1 MTEVPGSIKPPVVI
15 AAFGTTSHARNTYD
29 FMDQRFQQRFPGHE
43 IRWAFTSRMVKGHV
57 MKHSRIN
64 DMHSPGE
71 VLETLYAEGHSWAV
85 VQSLHLI
92 SGHEFYRLVEEVG
105 SLSIRTSI
113 GLPLLT
119 SYRDYCRTARAMN
132 LNDRP
137 FSREEAVVLVGHG
150 TDHPAWTAYFA
161 LKSILRQSCR
171 PKIFV
176 GMIEGK
182 PSRSRVVGAVFRSGI
197 KKVRLIP
204 FTLVAGVHFQEDI
217 AGDEDSW
224 KAAFESIGV
233 TVEVETRGIGY
244 RETIIDIFAHHIQ
257 EALSVIP
264 VSGDAC
270 IRFGHYRGLG
280 GIGRAN
286 LSS

>member
-1 MTEVPGSIKPPVVI
+1 MTEALCSIIKPPIVI
-15 AAFGTTSHARNTYD
+15 AAFGTTSHAKGTYD
-29 FMDQRFQQRFPGHE
+29 FMDERFQQWFPGHD
-43 IRWAFTSRMVKGHV
+43 IRWAFSSRMVKGHV
-57 MKHSRIN
+57 RKYSQI

-71 VLETLYAEGHSWAV
+71 ALEALYSEGHTCAV

-92 SGHEFYRLVEEVG
+92 NGHEFYRLVEEVRP
-105 SLSIRTSI
+105 LAIRTSI

-119 SYRDYCRTARAMN
+119 SYRDYCWTARAMK
-132 LNDRP
+132 LNDRV
-137 FSREEAVVLVGHG
+137 FAREEAVVLVGHG
-150 TDHPAWTAYFA
+150 TDHPAWSAYFA

-182 PSRSRVVGAVFRSGI
+182 PSQSQVVSAVFRSGI
-197 KKVRLIP
+197 KKVWLIP

-233 TVEVETRGIGY
+233 SVEIETRGIGY
-244 RETIIDIFAHHIQ
+244 RETIIEIFADHIQ

-264 VSGDAC
+264 TSDDPC
-270 IRFGHYRGLG
+270 ERLIP
-280 GIGRAN
+280 
-286 LSS
+286 

>member
-1 MTEVPGSIKPPVVI
+1 MTEIPCSIKPPIVI
-15 AAFGTTSHARNTYD
+15 AAFGTTSHAMKTYD
-29 FMDQRFQQRFPGHE
+29 FMDERFQQRFPGHE
-43 IRWAFTSRMVKGHV
+43 IHWAFSSRMVKDLV
-57 MKHSRIN
+57 RKHSRI
-64 DMHSPGE
+64 DMQGPGE
-71 VLETLYAEGHSWAV
+71 ILEALYAKGHSWAV

-92 SGHEFYRLVEEVG
+92 NGHEFYRLVEEVG
-105 SLSIRTSI
+105 SLPIRTSI

-119 SYRDYCRTARAMN
+119 SYRDYCRTARAMK

-137 FSREEAVVLVGHG
+137 REVAAVLVGHG
-150 TDHPAWTAYFA
+150 TDHPAWSAYFA
-161 LKSILRQSCR
+161 LQSILRQSCR

-182 PSRSRVVGAVFRSGI
+182 PKQARIVGSVFRSGI

-217 AGDEDSW
+217 AGDGDSW
-224 KAAFESIGV
+224 KAAFERIGV

-244 RETIIDIFAHHIQ
+244 RESIIEIFAGHIR

-264 VSGDAC
+264 VSDDPC
-270 IRFGHYRGLG
+270 ERRQIENIR
-280 GIGRAN
+280 
-286 LSS
+286 